1 MSLSVAIAPVPSLA
15 NLYRSIWRYAA
26 GARGTMLASTV
37 LLAGSTAVKLALP
50 WMAAQAINAL
60 QGGADGAVRSAAGWV
75 VAILVVYIASW
86 LLHGPG
92 RVLERNVGVRVR
104 QGVSD
109 ALYAK
114 LTRAPLAWHERQHS
128 GEIQNRVNQARGAR
142 FSLA

>member
-1 MSLSVAIAPVPSLA
+1 MTLSAAVAPVPSLA

-26 GARGTMLASTV
+26 GARATMLASTV
-37 LLAGSTAVKLALP
+37 LLAGSTVVRLALP
-50 WMAAQAINAL
+50 WMAAQAINSL
-60 QGGADGAVRSAAGWV
+60 QGGGDGSVRSAAGWV
-75 VAILVVYIASW
+75 VAILVVYIAAW

-128 GEIQNRVNQARGAR
+128 
-142 FSLA
+142 